1 MSSPYP
7 SGPSVIS
14 PSAGPSSG
22 PSVKP
27 SAGPSVGPS
36 PSPSASSGPS
46 ASPSPSASSGP
57 DAGKTPLN
65 YFLWFIAFVC
75 AQASSMWGQFVTL
88 KFPNMGMFAAYKM
101 AIPFAW
107 LDWLFMSLA
116 VNIGDKYKLVTPT
129 QDTFTLITLQFTAI
143 LIINHFYLHQPL
155 FRSDIV
161 AFFLILFGFAVSF
174 NNMLSKALGRPVPTV
189 TPAPTASGAP
199 GATGATA
206 APAPPIAHKGDRKK
220 AKLLKKIWGVQPTN
234 DYSALTQN

>member
-1 MSSPYP
+1 MSS
-7 SGPSVIS
+7 
-14 PSAGPSSG
+14 
-22 PSVKP
+22 
-27 SAGPSVGPS
+27 
-36 PSPSASSGPS
+36 PS
-46 ASPSPSASSGP
+46 ASPSPSA
-57 DAGKTPLN
+57 DAGGKNPLN

-107 LDWLFMSLA
+107 LDWLFMSIA

-143 LIINHFYLHQPL
+143 LLINHFYLRQPL

-174 NNMLSKALGRPVPTV
+174 NNMLSKALGRPVPSA
-189 TPAPTASGAP
+189 TPAPPAGGASP
-199 GATGATA
+199 GPSK
-206 APAPPIAHKGDRKK
+206 APAPLSANKGDRKK
-220 AKLLKKIWGVQPTN
+220 VKLLKKIWGIQPTN

>member
-1 MSSPYP
+1 MSSASASPVP
-7 SGPSVIS
+7 SSPS
-14 PSAGPSSG
+14 PSATS
-22 PSVKP
+22 
-27 SAGPSVGPS
+27 PS
-36 PSPSASSGPS
+36 PSATTASASSGPS
-46 ASPSPSASSGP
+46 ASPDAS
-57 DAGKTPLN
+57 GKTPLN
-65 YFLWFIAFVC
+65 YLLWFVAFIC

-107 LDWLFMSLA
+107 LDWLFMSVA

-143 LIINHFYLHQPL
+143 LLINHFYLHQPL

-161 AFFLILFGFAVSF
+161 AFFMILFGFAVSF

-189 TPAPTASGAP
+189 SPAPGASGAP
-199 GATGATA
+199 GATA
-206 APAPPIAHKGDRKK
+206 APAPPVAHKGDRKK
-220 AKLLKKIWGVQPTN
+220 LKLLKKIWGVQPTN

>member
-1 MSSPYP
+1 M
-7 SGPSVIS
+7 
-14 PSAGPSSG
+14 
-22 PSVKP
+22 
-27 SAGPSVGPS
+27 
-36 PSPSASSGPS
+36 
-46 ASPSPSASSGP
+46 
-57 DAGKTPLN
+57 N
-65 YFLWFIAFVC
+65 YLLWFIAFVC

-88 KFPNMGMFAAYKM
+88 KYPNMGMFAAYKM

-107 LDWLFMSLA
+107 LDWMFMSIA
-116 VNIGDKYKLVTPT
+116 VNIGDKNKLVTPT

-189 TPAPTASGAP
+189 KPAPSAT
-199 GATGATA
+199 GATGATGGPSK
-206 APAPPIAHKGDRKK
+206 APAPLVAHKGDRKK

>member
-1 MSSPYP
+1 MSTP
-7 SGPSVIS
+7 G
-14 PSAGPSSG
+14 
-22 PSVKP
+22 
-27 SAGPSVGPS
+27 
-36 PSPSASSGPS
+36 PSASSSPS
-46 ASPSPSASSGP
+46 ASPSPSATASASP

-65 YFLWFIAFVC
+65 YLLWLVAFIC

-107 LDWLFMSLA
+107 LDWMFMSVA

-161 AFFLILFGFAVSF
+161 AFFMILFGFAVSF
-174 NNMLSKALGRPVPTV
+174 NNMLSKVLNRPVPTV
-189 TPAPTASGAP
+189 SPAPTASGAP
-199 GATGATA
+199 GATA

-220 AKLLKKIWGVQPTN
+220 AKLLKKIWGIQPTN

>member
-1 MSSPYP
+1 MSTASASP
-7 SGPSVIS
+7 V
-14 PSAGPSSG
+14 PSAPSASPT
-22 PSVKP
+22 PSATTSQKP
-27 SAGPSVGPS
+27 ST
-36 PSPSASSGPS
+36 ASSGPS
-46 ASPSPSASSGP
+46 ASPDAS
-57 DAGKTPLN
+57 GKTPLN
-65 YFLWFIAFVC
+65 YLLWLTAFIC

-107 LDWLFMSLA
+107 LDWLFMSVA

-161 AFFLILFGFAVSF
+161 AFFMILFGFAVSF
-174 NNMLSKALGRPVPTV
+174 NNMLSKAMGRPVPSA
-189 TPAPTASGAP
+189 TPAPSVAP
-199 GATGATA
+199 GATSAPGATA

-220 AKLLKKIWGVQPTN
+220 AKLLKKIWGIQPTN
-234 DYSALTQN
+234 DYSALTEGFGLSNSQ

>member
-1 MSSPYP
+1 M
-7 SGPSVIS
+7 
-14 PSAGPSSG
+14 
-22 PSVKP
+22 
-27 SAGPSVGPS
+27 PS

-46 ASPSPSASSGP
+46 ASPSAGPS
-57 DAGKTPLN
+57 GKTPMN
-65 YFLWFIAFVC
+65 YLLWFIAFVC

-88 KFPNMGMFAAYKM
+88 KYPNMGMFAAYKM

-107 LDWLFMSLA
+107 LDWMFMSIA
-116 VNIGDKYKLVTPT
+116 VNIGDKNKLVTPT

-189 TPAPTASGAP
+189 TPAPSVSGKPSVSGGPSKAP
-199 GATGATA
+199 V
-206 APAPPIAHKGDRKK
+206 PPIAHKGDRKK

>member
-1 MSSPYP
+1 M
-7 SGPSVIS
+7 
-14 PSAGPSSG
+14 
-22 PSVKP
+22 
-27 SAGPSVGPS
+27 
-36 PSPSASSGPS
+36 
-46 ASPSPSASSGP
+46 
-57 DAGKTPLN
+57 N

-88 KFPNMGMFAAYKM
+88 KYPNMGMFAAYKM

-107 LDWLFMSLA
+107 LDWLFMSIA
-116 VNIGDKYKLVTPT
+116 VNIGDKNKLVTPT

-189 TPAPTASGAP
+189 KPA
-199 GATGATA
+199 ATGGPSVTGGPSATGGPSK
-206 APAPPIAHKGDRKK
+206 APVPPIAHKGDRKK

-234 DYSALTQN
+234 DYSALTEN

>member
-1 MSSPYP
+1 MS
-7 SGPSVIS
+7 
-14 PSAGPSSG
+14 APSS
-22 PSVKP
+22 S
-27 SAGPSVGPS
+27 
-36 PSPSASSGPS
+36 PS
-46 ASPSPSASSGP
+46 ASPSS

-65 YFLWFIAFVC
+65 YLIWLLAFIC
-75 AQASSMWGQFVTL
+75 AQASSMLGQFVTL

-107 LDWLFMSLA
+107 LDWVFMSVA

-174 NNMLSKALGRPVPTV
+174 NNMLSKALNRPVPSV
-189 TPAPTASGAP
+189 SPAPSVSGGPSAP
-199 GATGATA
+199 GATGGPSK
-206 APAPPIAHKGDRKK
+206 APAPPIAQKGDRKK
-220 AKLLKKIWGVQPTN
+220 AKLLKKIWGIQPTN

>member
-1 MSSPYP
+1 MSTP
-7 SGPSVIS
+7 G
-14 PSAGPSSG
+14 
-22 PSVKP
+22 
-27 SAGPSVGPS
+27 
-36 PSPSASSGPS
+36 PSASSSPS
-46 ASPSPSASSGP
+46 ASPSPSATASAS

-65 YFLWFIAFVC
+65 YLLWLVAFIC

-107 LDWLFMSLA
+107 LDWMFMSVA

-161 AFFLILFGFAVSF
+161 AFFMILFGFAVSF
-174 NNMLSKALGRPVPTV
+174 NNMLSKVLGRPVPSV
-189 TPAPTASGAP
+189 TPAPSASAAP
-199 GATGATA
+199 GASSAPSK
-206 APAPPIAHKGDRKK
+206 APAPPIAQKGDRKK
-220 AKLLKKIWGVQPTN
+220 AKLLKKIWGIQPTN

>member
-1 MSSPYP
+1 MSS
-7 SGPSVIS
+7 
-14 PSAGPSSG
+14 
-22 PSVKP
+22 
-27 SAGPSVGPS
+27 
-36 PSPSASSGPS
+36 PS
-46 ASPSPSASSGP
+46 ASPSASASPGP
-57 DAGKTPLN
+57 SPSTDASGKTPLN

-107 LDWLFMSLA
+107 LDWLFMSIA

-143 LIINHFYLHQPL
+143 LLINHFYLRQPL

-174 NNMLSKALGRPVPTV
+174 NNMLSKVMGRPVPSA
-189 TPAPTASGAP
+189 TPAVTGGPSATGGPSKAP
-199 GATGATA
+199 GATGA
-206 APAPPIAHKGDRKK
+206 PAPLIAHKGDRKK

-234 DYSALTQN
+234 DYSALTQG